1 MRYSKTLLTAL
12 AASVLMFT
20 SCAVIASDSSAEL
33 SSAAAAQAETSAETP
48 AETSMPTTTG
58 KTVPEYTGDTHTTSG
73 TPAEAQT
80 EEIFAEPSDTSDE
93 AERLLAEMS
102 IEEKVGQL
110 FVIRPEQ
117 LSGSISEDGIEND
130 YEDGM
135 IAVNGDGMIAVSGDM
150 AEFAEKYHIGGY
162 ALFARN
168 IDTPE
173 QLKKLT
179 SDLREIS
186 DIPPMILIDEE
197 GGEISRIA
205 GNANFPDLPV
215 YPNMH
220 DIGSTG
226 DTELAKQAGSS
237 IGSYLAEYGF
247 TCDLAPVADINSNPY
262 NIVIGERAFGD
273 DADTVS
279 AMVSAFADGM
289 HSAGMSCCLKHFPG
303 HGDTAAD
310 THDGYVSVSK
320 SWEELCGLELRPFV
334 ENMDKADMIMTAHI
348 TLENVTD
355 DGLPASLSK
364 QLVTDKLRGELGY
377 EGIIITD
384 ALAMGAVADNY
395 GSATACVM
403 ALDAGNDIL
412 LMPENIKQAY
422 AAVLDA
428 VRDGSISEQRL
439 DESVLRILKFKLGR

>member
-1 MRYSKTLLTAL
+1 MQIVKAKL
-12 AASVLMFT
+12 AAVLVSAAMILSGCGAAQTAPAPDTAPAATTAPEAVPAAAESYSTTSVTKLPELDLDKIT
-20 SCAVIASDSSAEL
+20 RQTTTVPQGEQQPQEPREEL
-33 SSAAAAQAETSAETP
+33 SAAE
-48 AETSMPTTTG
+48 
-58 KTVPEYTGDTHTTSG
+58 KK
-73 TPAEAQT
+73 
-80 EEIFAEPSDTSDE
+80 
-93 AERLLAEMS
+93 LAEMS
-102 IEEKVGQL
+102 LEEKVGQL

-130 YEDGM
+130 SEDGM
-135 IAVNGDGMIAVSGDM
+135 TAVNENM

-186 DIPPMILIDEE
+186 DIPPMLLIDEE

-205 GNANFPDLPV
+205 GNVNFPDVPV

-220 DIGSTG
+220 YIGRTG

-320 SWEELCGLELRPFV
+320 SWEELCRLELRPFV

-428 VRDGSISEQRL
+428 VRNGSISEQRL

>member
-33 SSAAAAQAETSAETP
+33 SSAAAAQAETAAETP
-48 AETSMPTTTG
+48 SETSLPTTTG
-58 KTVPEYTGDTHTTSG
+58 KTVPEYTGDTHTTSD

-80 EEIFAEPSDTSDE
+80 EETSAEPSDTSDE

-102 IEEKVGQL
+102 LEEKVGQL

-135 IAVNGDGMIAVSGDM
+135 TAVSDGM
-150 AEFAEKYHIGGY
+150 AEVAEKYHIGGY

-186 DIPPMILIDEE
+186 DIPPMLLIDEE

-205 GNANFPDLPV
+205 GNVNFPDVPV

-220 DIGSTG
+220 YIGSTG

-279 AMVSAFADGM
+279 SMVSAFADGM

-320 SWEELCGLELRPFV
+320 SWEELCRLELRPFV

-428 VRDGSISEQRL
+428 VRNGSISEQRL